1 MKLPR
6 NALFARRHF
15 DSLGE
20 APFAVLASDVQHRVL
35 DNGLTVLLKEVY
47 PASVVSLSLWAKV
60 GSADEEDDEAGIS
73 HYVEHMLFKGTK
85 KRPVG
90 KIAQEIHAMGGYL
103 NGFTSYHCTCYWIVL
118 PSRYFNTAL
127 EIETDALIN
136 SLFDPEEAAKEVQVI
151 IEELKMYEDRPESYC
166 FEKLMET
173 AYHSHR
179 YRRPIIGFEDVLR
192 AITPEYLV
200 NYYKRYYVPN
210 NMAVVVV
217 GDIQADRTLD
227 QIHAALGHLPRGEI
241 RQSVSPPEPL
251 QDGMRSLDLKGDI
264 MNAHIQMGWHI
275 PDLFSRESVACD
287 VLATVLGD
295 GRSSRLHQT
304 LREKKSLVTSI
315 GASVFLEKDP
325 GLLVVDAL
333 LDPSKMEEAHKAVF
347 IEIERTKQDGITERE
362 LQKAKNLVEASY
374 VFAQETV
381 EGQGKK
387 LGYYEIM
394 GDFTLA
400 ERYVQML
407 YQISAQDVL
416 DAARKFLRDDNC
428 SIVSYAPR
436 KDGT

>member
-1 MKLPR
+1 
-6 NALFARRHF
+6 
-15 DSLGE
+15 
-20 APFAVLASDVQHRVL
+20 
-35 DNGLTVLLKEVY
+35 
-47 PASVVSLSLWAKV
+47 
-60 GSADEEDDEAGIS
+60 
-73 HYVEHMLFKGTK
+73 
-85 KRPVG
+85 
-90 KIAQEIHAMGGYL
+90 
-103 NGFTSYHCTCYWIVL
+103 
-118 PSRYFNTAL
+118 
-127 EIETDALIN
+127 
-136 SLFDPEEAAKEVQVI
+136 
-151 IEELKMYEDRPESYC
+151 
-166 FEKLMET
+166 
-173 AYHSHR
+173 
-179 YRRPIIGFEDVLR
+179 
-192 AITPEYLV
+192 
-200 NYYKRYYVPN
+200 
-210 NMAVVVV
+210 
-217 GDIQADRTLD
+217 
-227 QIHAALGHLPRGEI
+227 
-241 RQSVSPPEPL
+241 
-251 QDGMRSLDLKGDI
+251 LKGDI